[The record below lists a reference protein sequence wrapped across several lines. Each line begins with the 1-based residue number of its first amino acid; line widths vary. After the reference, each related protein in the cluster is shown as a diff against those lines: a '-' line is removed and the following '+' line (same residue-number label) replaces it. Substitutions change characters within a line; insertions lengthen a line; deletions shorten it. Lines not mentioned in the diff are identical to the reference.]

1 MLSLCGCCTDNALH
15 NAIDEFSFA
24 YSGTNSTK
32 LFLRE
37 TSKHYACEKKS
48 PLTRFASEHSL
59 GSFLYICLM
68 LQVTHEDSQ
77 LYDSLSSS
85 VSSDRLRIIDV
96 IWDALKCE
104 EIYRNAY
111 QMRAHAKTPLERMDL
126 GLLFFSSTADEQ
138 GTRELQ
144 KLKEK
149 IKHQD
154 S

>member
-1 MLSLCGCCTDNALH
+1 MSRPAPFSLRLTE
-15 NAIDEFSFA
+15 DE
-24 YSGTNSTK
+24 
-32 LFLRE
+32 R
-37 TSKHYACEKKS
+37 
-48 PLTRFASEHSL
+48 
-59 GSFLYICLM
+59 
-68 LQVTHEDSQ
+68 Q
-77 LYDSLSSS
+77 
-85 VSSDRLRIIDV
+85 RLRPVSEVQD
-96 IWDALKCE
+96 DLRNRLKD
-104 EIYRNAY
+104 

>member
-1 MLSLCGCCTDNALH
+1 
-15 NAIDEFSFA
+15 
-24 YSGTNSTK
+24 
-32 LFLRE
+32 
-37 TSKHYACEKKS
+37 
-48 PLTRFASEHSL
+48 
-59 GSFLYICLM
+59 M